1 MSSWTEQITKQHF
14 SDHVPLQQSQHR
26 MPTGQFQKYIRQ
38 WVDRWH
44 HWYFE
49 FGYLSVGEN
58 IQRHFD
64 SSTSLVLRKN
74 REVSTNI
81 VSQSILRIYNEMLVT
96 NVANGCWWRMSVMD
110 VGDDLL
116 SPISKDWCQPR
127 SGCHQNRQWECKYLT
142 RNSFYFILNNLYLIC
157 TLSGLNM
164 PLILAV
170 VID

>member
-1 MSSWTEQITKQHF
+1 MASLILWIGIHGPPHF
-14 SDHVPLQQSQHR
+14 RQSEFSKKIRSDRHFVPWI
-26 MPTGQFQKYIRQ
+26 P
-38 WVDRWH
+38 D
-44 HWYFE
+44 FE

-58 IQRHFD
+58 IRRHFD

-74 REVSTNI
+74 RKVATNI

-142 RNSFYFILNNLYLIC
+142 RNSFNFILNNFYLIC